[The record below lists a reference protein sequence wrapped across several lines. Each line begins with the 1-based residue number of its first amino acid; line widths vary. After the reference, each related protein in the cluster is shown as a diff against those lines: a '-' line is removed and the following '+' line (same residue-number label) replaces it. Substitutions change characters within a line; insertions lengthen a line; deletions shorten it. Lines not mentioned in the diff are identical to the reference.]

1 MKKRMAKKEIP
12 QNEPLNNEIVT
23 NETEVEE
30 VPESRGKRIA
40 NTVVNA
46 VLVLAIALAAVCTYV
61 SYVSS
66 SGNGRALNLCGCRS
80 ESDDLHR

>member
-12 QNEPLNNEIVT
+12 QNETLNNQIVT
-23 NETEVEE
+23 NETEAEE

-61 SYVSS
+61 SYGFAGKPIIASM
-66 SGNGRALNLCGCRS
+66 
-80 ESDDLHR
+80 

>member
-12 QNEPLNNEIVT
+12 QNETLNNQIVT
-23 NETEVEE
+23 NETEAEE

-46 VLVLAIALAAVCTYV
+46 VLVLAILINLNNAL
-61 SYVSS
+61 
-66 SGNGRALNLCGCRS
+66 GINLFLQIFQCYQHKCRV
-80 ESDDLHR
+80 LQ